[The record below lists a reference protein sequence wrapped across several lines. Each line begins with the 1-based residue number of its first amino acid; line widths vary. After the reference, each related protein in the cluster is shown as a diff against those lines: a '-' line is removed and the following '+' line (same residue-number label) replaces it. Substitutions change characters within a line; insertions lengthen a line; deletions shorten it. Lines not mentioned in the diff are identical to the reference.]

1 MAKNNKG
8 GVKNAQ
14 VDNSAEAQ
22 SSAVQMAAML
32 TQQGK
37 SSMDRNHQVDL
48 LKMMH
53 ETFRLDP
60 NAAEH
65 TGFEEKTIAKLNHPS
80 ELGIATV
87 ARSEQFLKASE
98 NL

>member
-32 TQQGK
+32 NFGEDEHLSVLTKPPQSEGLK
-37 SSMDRNHQVDL
+37 TNFIVD
-48 LKMMH
+48 
-53 ETFRLDP
+53 T
-60 NAAEH
+60 
-65 TGFEEKTIAKLNHPS
+65 S
-80 ELGIATV
+80 
-87 ARSEQFLKASE
+87 
-98 NL
+98 